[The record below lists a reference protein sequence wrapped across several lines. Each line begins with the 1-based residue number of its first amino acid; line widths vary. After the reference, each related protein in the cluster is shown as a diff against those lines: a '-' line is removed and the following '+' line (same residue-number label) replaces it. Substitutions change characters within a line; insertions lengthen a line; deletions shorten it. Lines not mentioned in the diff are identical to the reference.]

1 MPQFVVSPMRCS
13 ERSRTEFFKRQEFQ
27 GVEMCRKVTDVGEV
41 VGLSKLVRACGL
53 DVARLLA
60 FVADTLV

>member
-1 MPQFVVSPMRCS
+1 MSKCH
-13 ERSRTEFFKRQEFQ
+13 
-27 GVEMCRKVTDVGEV
+27 KVADVGEA

-60 FVADTLV
+60 FIADTLV